1 MRTMAFCT
9 TRKLSE
15 LVLMYAKEALKAS
28 GHHEMCEMIMSY
40 RGGYTP
46 AQRRQIEK
54 QLVRQVGPS
63 HVQCLHGD
71 GQVLT
76 RADASHP
83 NSDELRGVAA
93 TNALELGVDVG
104 SMDATLHLGFQ
115 RSISSLWQ
123 QAGRAG
129 RRNHKSLSI

>member
-1 MRTMAFCT
+1 
-9 TRKLSE
+9 
-15 LVLMYAKEALKAS
+15 
-28 GHHEMCEMIMSY
+28 MSY

-54 QLVRQVGPS
+54 QLF
-63 HVQCLHGD
+63 
-71 GQVLT
+71 
-76 RADASHP
+76 
-83 NSDELRGVAA
+83 SDQLRGVAA

-129 RRNHKSLSI
+129 RRNGKSLSIYVAWDSPIDQVSQVMLSPTLRRSPTDEPFERALRMSLTKEPC